1 MPIFFLN
8 KNLQASETE
17 LQLHLDEADKLAQEL
32 TDRKTELKAAMFGN
46 KLASF
51 NAFPI
56 TADATSLGELTF
68 TNVQLPFKS
77 LNIAGTKFKSMV
89 IRDGYEFVL
98 PLDQGRCVVA
108 FTNCTNDELI
118 KYTTQMCSF
127 DRLGRLLG
135 SDSLYQPVDQACV
148 AQCGPNEFVVCADK
162 YPPELGVYDSHL
174 QCLRTVRC
182 FQTFSSLCCNSKF
195 VFGLW
200 QHLRGANNPYQKRS
214 IQAYHLDTLSEAF
227 GLEVPA
233 KYTMK
238 RIMADEH
245 HVVAMGRVEDS
256 ETPSRPWCM
265 SVFDLTKA
273 TCNESSG
280 DKTSGGKRA
289 SRSFMIESNFELS
302 IKPLSLSNVF
312 LFEGWLVVPLKNEL
326 AWFDKKGKRSATSTE
341 WDSEYLKQIY
351 SSGSS
356 LLFGPNDNTL
366 LKR

>member
-1 MPIFFLN
+1 M
-8 KNLQASETE
+8 
-17 LQLHLDEADKLAQEL
+17 QLHLDEANKLAQEL

-51 NAFPI
+51 NAFPS

-98 PLDQGRCVVA
+98 PLDQGRSVVA
-108 FTNCTNDELI
+108 FTNCTNDEFI
-118 KYTTQMCSF
+118 KYTTKMCSF

-148 AQCGPNEFVVCADK
+148 AQCGPNEFVVCPADTDA
-162 YPPELGVYDSHL
+162 PVLSVYDSHL
-174 QCLRTVRC
+174 QCLRTVSC
-182 FQTFSSLCCNSKF
+182 YSSFLSLCCNSKF

-200 QHLRGANNPYQKRS
+200 EHLRGANDRYSRRS
-214 IQAYHLDTLSEAF
+214 IQAYHLDSLSEAF
-227 GLEVPA
+227 SLEVPD
-233 KYTMK
+233 KYTME

-245 HVVAMGRVEDS
+245 HVVAMSQLEDREPS
-256 ETPSRPWCM
+256 EWFM
-265 SVFDLTKA
+265 SVFDLT
-273 TCNESSG
+273 TVTTSNESSG
-280 DKTSGGKRA
+280 DETDSPNFLVD
-289 SRSFMIESNFELS
+289 SHFELS
-302 IKPLSLSNVF
+302 IETLSLSSVF

-326 AWFDKKGKRSATSTE
+326 AWFDKQGKRSDTSTK
-341 WDSEYLKQIY
+341 WDSGYLKQIY

-356 LLFGPNDNTL
+356 LLFGPNENTL